1 MAQARSERRS
11 RCTTVNFK
19 KQRKIII
26 TVRPNL
32 TDLLGKNRNKK
43 FNVTHQFQP
52 FIAEEVSFHKM
63 RRRLSTD
70 VLKGR
75 LSSSSVAQSSQ

>member
-32 TDLLGKNRNKK
+32 TDLLGENKNKK
-43 FNVTHQFQP
+43 VNVAHQYKP
-52 FIAEEVSFHKM
+52 FIAEEVSFKRM
-63 RRRLSTD
+63 SRLSTD

>member
-43 FNVTHQFQP
+43 FNVTHQFQT
-52 FIAEEVSFHKM
+52 FIAEKVSFNRM
-63 RRRLSTD
+63 RRLSTD
-70 VLKGR
+70 ALKGR

>member
-43 FNVTHQFQP
+43 LNVTHQFQP
-52 FIAEEVSFHKM
+52 FIAEEVSFNRM
-63 RRRLSTD
+63 RRLSTD

>member
-43 FNVTHQFQP
+43 FNVTHQFQQ
-52 FIAEEVSFHKM
+52 FIAEEVSFNRM
-63 RRRLSTD
+63 RRLSTD
-70 VLKGR
+70 VLK
-75 LSSSSVAQSSQ
+75 AD